1 MVMIDVWNFCWLQ
14 MFMLAC
20 LKNLLQSFYTVKAGI
35 CISVLQYF
43 INLCFAWSFK
53 TLFSKR
59 NREKARGKKEEKEKI
74 YSTLER
80 GCEWI
85 NLRDR
90 RSEKRGRKL
99 GWETARE
106 GEGALLARS
115 ESASLSPFLANACHA
130 DYEWISFALLCPN
143 RPWSLC

>member
-90 RSEKRGRKL
+90 RSEKKGKETWVRDRARGRRGVSRAVGICFSFSFPCKRL
-99 GWETARE
+99 PRRLWMN
-106 GEGALLARS
+106 LFCS
-115 ESASLSPFLANACHA
+115 SLP
-130 DYEWISFALLCPN
+130 
-143 RPWSLC
+143 